1 MNLEHERTSKSFG
14 KLHSPADALDRV
26 CTIAYFVMVSVFLQ
40 GFWFGATLVH
50 DYLLGMPDYYEQL
63 ANVHP
68 SVNALHLA
76 RYKWA
81 MLCLLSTAQDPLS
94 SSHHTRPGCL
104 TLPRSQRNEFHPLR
118 FIAGSF
124 SSGK

>member
-1 MNLEHERTSKSFG
+1 M
-14 KLHSPADALDRV
+14 
-26 CTIAYFVMVSVFLQ
+26 Q
-40 GFWFGATLVH
+40 GFWFGAKLVH
-50 DYLLGMPDYYEQL
+50 GYLLRMPDYYEQL

-76 RYKWA
+76 KYKWA
-81 MLCLLSTAQDPLS
+81 MLCLLSTAQDSLS
-94 SSHHTRPGCL
+94 SSHQGHHTRPGCL
-104 TLPRSQRNEFHPLR
+104 TLPPSQRNEFHPLR